1 MSVQKTGRQRQEWAC
16 QHSRLEQAEKEL
28 DRMNDIRHLSGDAW
42 LQRRIG
48 VQRKINRIR
57 SSVRLP
63 PIHWVQA
70 NAADRALQRRTAK
83 PPSETAPDPAS

>member
-28 DRMNDIRHLSGDAW
+28 DRMNDI
-42 LQRRIG
+42 
-48 VQRKINRIR
+48 RIR